1 MKVYKNK
8 LVYTLEFLSAEKA
21 DIYEPEAMK
30 DRIQQCLSM
39 YNCVKDNAKIELYS
53 EKVEV

>member
-8 LVYTLEFLSAEKA
+8 LVYTLEFLSSEKA
-21 DIYEPEAMK
+21 DVYEADSLK
-30 DRIQQCLSM
+30 SRIQQCLSL
-39 YNCVKDNAKIELYS
+39 YDCVKDNSKIELYS